1 MLQSSH
7 FHPLGRNSWGGGTV
21 CPIIANANLSHDDR
35 STVAAGFLKACR
47 VRQNKAKLF
56 KHSPPCVSGETD
68 FPSGN
73 MWLSKPNYTFWL
85 PRTGLYVN
93 ATGDTISALIHSQEH
108 SLTSVTGTIFQGDNT
123 LILACSSR
131 LTYTPVSQADQC
143 LVSLLDMAV
152 VAPRGKLHVYALKS
166 LSFRTGSCVRV
177 KILLE

>member
-7 FHPLGRNSWGGGTV
+7 FHLLGRNSWGGGTV

-35 STVAAGFLKACR
+35 STVGVGFLKACR

-73 MWLSKPNYTFWL
+73 MWLSKSNYTFWL

-123 LILACSSR
+123 RILACSSHVSH
-131 LTYTPVSQADQC
+131 TPLYHRPISA
-143 LVSLLDMAV
+143 LYRSRTWLL
-152 VAPRGKLHVYALKS
+152 
-166 LSFRTGSCVRV
+166 
-177 KILLE
+177 